1 MDEPLNTSITISADN
16 TSPKI
21 NNTITFTITL
31 NDSFGSPMEG
41 QTILLITNENTTTLT
56 TNQSGQATQT
66 YTPTTSGKQTITVKF
81 EETAEY
87 RKSEDSINITVLE
100 TKLTVEPINSKVG
113 NTINITARI
122 QENDETLTSINSG
135 KVTFKVN
142 SKTLKDASGKVI
154 YVKVV
159 NGTATIENYVVPT
172 EWTRN
177 DTTIQAIYTGSAQ
190 CSKLTSEKTQP
201 VISPMAPSITTNDI
215 TATAGEQITLTA
227 NINDGDKQINTGKV
241 LFKINGKT
249 IKDAN
254 GKVLYVKV
262 VNGIASLNY
271 TIPSDMN
278 AKNYNITAIFTS
290 PNYEKLEDTKT
301 LTVN

>member
-1 MDEPLNTSITISADN
+1 
-16 TSPKI
+16 
-21 NNTITFTITL
+21 
-31 NDSFGSPMEG
+31 
-41 QTILLITNENTTTLT
+41 
-56 TNQSGQATQT
+56 
-66 YTPTTSGKQTITVKF
+66 
-81 EETAEY
+81 
-87 RKSEDSINITVLE
+87 
-100 TKLTVEPINSKVG
+100 
-113 NTINITARI
+113 
-122 QENDETLTSINSG
+122 
-135 KVTFKVN
+135 
-142 SKTLKDASGKVI
+142 
-154 YVKVV
+154 
-159 NGTATIENYVVPT
+159 
-172 EWTRN
+172 
-177 DTTIQAIYTGSAQ
+177 
-190 CSKLTSEKTQP
+190 
-201 VISPMAPSITTNDI
+201 MAPSITTNDI

-301 LTVN
+301 LTVNQNVRTWGLCSNPPFLILLIKLHPNLKALFIMKDKC